1 MTTRALVLGGVST
14 VALRMADVENLLAGN
29 PPSFE
34 LVRQASEQCR
44 GVDALDDALVPGSYR
59 RSLAVVMARRA
70 LATVAAAA
78 ACTGAAVQTG
88 AIVQLPSSPVH
99 LQHLVTWPSYRWAAR
114 HLAVGDVVLTDDYR
128 ADHVLPAYGV
138 FEVSGAW
145 PDPSLSAAVRDR
157 RAHDVRV
164 YFGRHTTPGEQRL
177 IARRYHVRWVLLNPG
192 ERIPADGTV
201 VATGGTGERL
211 VRLAGWTR

>member
-1 MTTRALVLGGVST
+1 M
-14 VALRMADVENLLAGN
+14 LLAII
-29 PPSFE
+29 
-34 LVRQASEQCR
+34 LVDR
-44 GVDALDDALVPGSYR
+44 L
-59 RSLAVVMARRA
+59 
-70 LATVAAAA
+70 
-78 ACTGAAVQTG
+78 
-88 AIVQLPSSPVH
+88 
-99 LQHLVTWPSYRWAAR
+99 
-114 HLAVGDVVLTDDYR
+114 DDYR

-145 PDPSLSAAVRDR
+145 PDPSLSDAVRDR